1 MRTPSDSRSATYFN
15 DPVPRFVYWERWFG
29 EPPAA
34 IHKDFMRNL
43 TCENSS
49 RYLRSFYFMKRHI
62 ISLWC
67 LAVVAAGAGCAP
79 KETGRLPPAVRTSA
93 KQPTGPTASFRPG
106 DTLELYV
113 DEDASFNGQYVVREG
128 GYILI
133 PKIGRIPVQGIDP
146 AAAETRIQE
155 VLQQKQLKHAKITVE
170 RNSAPKSNRETQ
182 AGAPQLTVY
191 LTGSVPSPGVHNV
204 PVLAGRRL
212 GVYEVLLVTGGSGR
226 FGNVSRVELLR
237 VDASGRRQRTV
248 IDLRPIRDGKVD
260 DVPVAD
266 GDIIHVPEKVIGF

>member
-1 MRTPSDSRSATYFN
+1 
-15 DPVPRFVYWERWFG
+15 
-29 EPPAA
+29 
-34 IHKDFMRNL
+34 
-43 TCENSS
+43 
-49 RYLRSFYFMKRHI
+49 MKAHI

-67 LAVVAAGAGCAP
+67 LALVAAGAGCAP
-79 KETGRLPPAVRTSA
+79 KDTGGLPPTARTPA
-93 KQPTGPTASFRPG
+93 HQPTGPSGSFEPG

-113 DEDASFNGQYVVREG
+113 DEDASFNGQYLVREG

-133 PKIGRIPVQGIDP
+133 PKIGRIAVQGIDRT
-146 AAAETRIQE
+146 AAETLIRE
-155 VLQQKQLKHAKITVE
+155 VFEKKQLKHARITVE
-170 RNSAPKSNRETQ
+170 RNPGPKTRETQ
-182 AGAPQLTVY
+182 AGAPQMTIY
-191 LTGSVPSPGVHNV
+191 LTGSVPNPGVHNV

-260 DVPVAD
+260 DVAVAD